1 MCCGRKQDILELKL
15 LRHSLNR
22 SSGFLEIVFK
32 VKLNILIECLEIH
45 SLNIEE
51 IVASQHGKMI
61 RLVMLYVNLGTTKVT
76 LA

>member
-1 MCCGRKQDILELKL
+1 M
-15 LRHSLNR
+15 
-22 SSGFLEIVFK
+22 EIVFK